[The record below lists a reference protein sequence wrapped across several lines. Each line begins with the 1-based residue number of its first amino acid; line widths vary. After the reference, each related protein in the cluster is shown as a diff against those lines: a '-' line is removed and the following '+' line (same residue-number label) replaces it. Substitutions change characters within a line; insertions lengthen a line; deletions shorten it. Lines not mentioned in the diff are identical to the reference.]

1 MRLIERI
8 QLLKLATTTNKYF
21 METISTKKKIL
32 KAIDELPERIEI
44 EDAME
49 KLYLLYKVEKGIT
62 QADSGEKMDH
72 QTVKERFQ
80 KWHE

>member
-1 MRLIERI
+1 
-8 QLLKLATTTNKYF
+8 
-21 METISTKKKIL
+21 METANTKKKIL
-32 KAIDELPERIEI
+32 QAIDELPDKIEI

-49 KLYLLYKVEKGIT
+49 KLYFLYKIEKGIE
-62 QADSGEKMDH
+62 QADSGEKIDH

>member
-1 MRLIERI
+1 
-8 QLLKLATTTNKYF
+8 
-21 METISTKKKIL
+21 METANTKKKIL
-32 KAIDELPERIEI
+32 QAIDELPDKIEI

-49 KLYLLYKVEKGIT
+49 KLYFLYKIEKGIK
-62 QADSGEKMDH
+62 QADSGEKIDH